1 MMEEG
6 LAVADLRELVHLPY
20 QSDVLV
26 VCTSVGWTNEKH
38 MLYLSLLEES
48 FVSQLHDSKY
58 SFKEL
63 FNHSPGACIHELSS
77 KGHVKNVEAEQEHMD
92 VDEVDRAESW
102 IKIEHVR
109 SPSENQDDVKVCF
122 SDDNA
127 SSTRLIQECYARA
140 TSSGQS
146 STCHLGKNR
155 HSPSRSAEGSDQNF
169 IDEEIKGSGEPNGRC
184 SKKRLKS
191 TANTMDDQS
200 YRKQEKRMQISMT
213 TQWKRM
219 LKLTSHKDNAHP
231 RSVLQA

>member
-1 MMEEG
+1 MTIHE
-6 LAVADLRELVHLPY
+6 VISFTC
-20 QSDVLV
+20 QDVLV

-169 IDEEIKGSGEPNGRC
+169 IDEETKGSGEPNGRC

-191 TANTMDDQS
+191 TANTMDDQVVPFV
-200 YRKQEKRMQISMT
+200 KAELQEAREKDADIHDNSMEADAKGHEP
-213 TQWKRM
+213 QG
-219 LKLTSHKDNAHP
+219 
-231 RSVLQA
+231 

>member
-1 MMEEG
+1 MTIHE
-6 LAVADLRELVHLPY
+6 VISFTC
-20 QSDVLV
+20 QDVLV

-155 HSPSRSAEGSDQNF
+155 HSPSRSA
-169 IDEEIKGSGEPNGRC
+169 GR
-184 SKKRLKS
+184 
-191 TANTMDDQS
+191 
-200 YRKQEKRMQISMT
+200 
-213 TQWKRM
+213 
-219 LKLTSHKDNAHP
+219 
-231 RSVLQA
+231 